1 MTGAALAGGAV
12 VGSVV
17 GSAAGAAMHR
27 WPAGETLR
35 SPARSTCAACGSV
48 VTPRD
53 LVPVVSW
60 LLLRG
65 RCRACRSTIDARL
78 PALEVASA
86 LVFVAVLL
94 VHGPGVRGAVLAIG
108 GVAVLVAALIDIEH
122 MIVPDRLTYPLGLLA
137 LGAMAALAVLGS
149 LVIPVG
155 HALGW
160 ALGVPLALRLLN
172 ATCVHAGVPRPIGGG
187 DVKLLVGVLGLAA
200 LVPSG
205 PAAVLLLALISGGV
219 AACVGLVTGVLH
231 RGGRMPFA
239 PAIAAGFLATVLAPE
254 RATRIVTLLGGA
266 PWHA

>member
-1 MTGAALAGGAV
+1 MTSSALVGGAV
-12 VGSVV
+12 VGSVI
-17 GSAAGAAMHR
+17 GSTAGAAMHR
-27 WPAGETLR
+27 WPAGATLH

-48 VTPRD
+48 VAPRD

-65 RCRACRSTIDARL
+65 RCRACRSTIDVRL

-94 VHGPGVRGAVLAIG
+94 VHGSGVRGAVLAIG
-108 GVAVLVAALIDIEH
+108 GVAVLVAALIDLEH

-137 LGAMAALAVLGS
+137 LGALAVIGS
-149 LVIPVG
+149 PVIPIG
-155 HALGW
+155 RALGW

-172 ATCVHAGVPRPIGGG
+172 AACDHAGVPRPIGGG

-200 LVPSG
+200 LVLSG

-219 AACVGLVTGVLH
+219 AAVVGLVTGLLD